1 MSNPNILTPVEL
13 DTKAVKEDGT
23 FSGYAAI
30 FGTKDTGG
38 DIIRKGAF
46 NGSLTKIPA
55 GKVRMLWQHDRDEPI
70 GVWAKFEE
78 DEIGLKAEG
87 RLILETAKGREAHAL
102 MKAGALDGLSIGFQ
116 TINATRDS
124 TKSARVLE
132 QVLLKEVSLVTF
144 PMHPDATVSSVKAAN
159 NSEIAAAIRAASQS
173 IKDLK

>member
-1 MSNPNILTPVEL
+1 MSNPDVLTPVEL

-46 NGSLTKIPA
+46 KASLAQIPA
-55 GKVRMLWQHDRDEPI
+55 GKVRMLWQHDRLEPI
-70 GVWAKFEE
+70 GIWTKFEE

-102 MKAGALDGLSIGFQ
+102 MKAGALDGLSIGFKI
-116 TINATRDS
+116 INVTRDNI
-124 TKSARVLE
+124 KSARVLE
-132 QVLLKEVSLVTF
+132 NVLLKEVSLVTF
-144 PMHPDATVSSVKAAN
+144 PMHPDATVSSVKSAN
-159 NSEIAAAIRAASQS
+159 NTEIAAAIRAASQA
-173 IKDLK
+173 IKDSK